1 MASIYKRKRS
11 KFWYVR
17 IKQGNRWVAKAT
29 RYLVA
34 DPLATARAKVYA
46 STISVGEVS
55 VPQNKSTDWVVPMIE
70 NMPITTGT
78 CERYLSAWRSVNQFM
93 TLKKFRLD
101 EFGPIHANL
110 FIHWRHDVKKNLS
123 RKKLSRNTM
132 IQELKILKIIQRQ
145 GRLFG
150 KMEGR
155 PMDDYKCQQSAK
167 RIRPE
172 LTDEEIQK
180 CRMALMNKPSWM
192 GVAFEISLATGCRLR
207 ECCIPTSCIDLERRT
222 VTFPNPKGG
231 ETKAFLIPIPASILP
246 LLTHIVESGAKV
258 TCLMPRKA
266 SYRFRRMFDKLGMPN
281 HCFHSLRITR
291 VSRMRRAEVP
301 RASAMRLVNHS
312 SEIVH
317 RMYDRFEMGDL
328 RKYVDAGSTPL
339 ANGQN
344 QTAQLLLPKSES
356 RRIL

>member
-1 MASIYKRKRS
+1 M
-11 KFWYVR
+11 
-17 IKQGNRWVAKAT
+17 
-29 RYLVA
+29 
-34 DPLATARAKVYA
+34 
-46 STISVGEVS
+46 
-55 VPQNKSTDWVVPMIE
+55 
-70 NMPITTGT
+70 
-78 CERYLSAWRSVNQFM
+78 
-93 TLKKFRLD
+93 
-101 EFGPIHANL
+101 
-110 FIHWRHDVKKNLS
+110 
-123 RKKLSRNTM
+123 
-132 IQELKILKIIQRQ
+132 KIIQRQ
-145 GRLFG
+145 GRLIG

-180 CRMALMNKPSWM
+180 CRIALKNKPSWM

-246 LLTHIVESGAKV
+246 LLTHIVESGALV

-266 SYRFRRMFDKLGMPN
+266 SYRFRRLFDRIGMPN
-281 HCFHSLRITR
+281 HTFHSLRITR

-328 RKYVDAGSTPL
+328 RKYVDAGSTLP
-339 ANGQN
+339 ANYQN

-356 RRIL
+356 RRTP